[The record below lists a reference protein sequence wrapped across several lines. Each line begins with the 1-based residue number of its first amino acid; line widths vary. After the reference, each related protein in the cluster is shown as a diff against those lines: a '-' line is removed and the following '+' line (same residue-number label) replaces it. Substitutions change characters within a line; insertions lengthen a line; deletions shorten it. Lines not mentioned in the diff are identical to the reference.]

1 MAVATIPAGSL
12 QTHTHPHTH
21 TRSSD
26 QRVHAQTQTRNDHA
40 ENNVYANLFRVTAS
54 CDMVGRALVV
64 GCCCRRSLFCFRSP
78 VPCGS
83 ARLSRLCAKEFNIA
97 PIQTRNKHE
106 PRLCQNPWDYRSGPW
121 LWLRFLPDPYKHT
134 RTHTHTHEVPT
145 SECMHRHKHETIT
158 PKTMYMRTSSVSP
171 LAVIWSVAPL
181 LLAAAA
187 AAAFSAFDRL
197 SLVGRLIFRTWA
209 GATRIQNR

>member
-1 MAVATIPAGSL
+1 MWVGSSFSPVREGIQHRTHTDTKQTRTSFVSEPVGLSVGSVAVATIPAGSL

-83 ARLSRLCAKEFNIA
+83 PHLSHLGGRDTNSKSVTAASDWVPNQKSPNRLGEEDHSQKSYDIEFCFRCGPCWCSCLRTRRRILCAWPAA
-97 PIQTRNKHE
+97 PQRG
-106 PRLCQNPWDYRSGPW
+106 RGP
-121 LWLRFLPDPYKHT
+121 
-134 RTHTHTHEVPT
+134 
-145 SECMHRHKHETIT
+145 
-158 PKTMYMRTSSVSP
+158 
-171 LAVIWSVAPL
+171 
-181 LLAAAA
+181 
-187 AAAFSAFDRL
+187 
-197 SLVGRLIFRTWA
+197 
-209 GATRIQNR
+209 